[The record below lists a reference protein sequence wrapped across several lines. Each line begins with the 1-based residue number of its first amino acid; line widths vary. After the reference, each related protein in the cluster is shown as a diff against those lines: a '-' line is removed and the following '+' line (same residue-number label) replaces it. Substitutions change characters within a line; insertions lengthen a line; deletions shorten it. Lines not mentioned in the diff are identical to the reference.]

1 MTVRLAPVAPIND
14 PTTPWRPNAKVI
26 HRAHPQV
33 VVRKGNHSVDGVP
46 LQPLRGWSPVE
57 VLHFPWRSP
66 THATQKAT
74 HFSPETMYHVLGLAN
89 EAQTAGDLGE
99 RYDAFVVDDNS
110 LERGLADGSL
120 VEDTRVRDAL
130 RVLAGTGEVSADV
143 SRRRFGEAS
152 GTSALTFARPTVVD
166 DVSYAVDV
174 AVYAEAELVRARRQL
189 DDLEQRVALL
199 EHGLGHRVVRALR
212 RALRRGDEP

>member
-1 MTVRLAPVAPIND
+1 
-14 PTTPWRPNAKVI
+14 
-26 HRAHPQV
+26 
-33 VVRKGNHSVDGVP
+33 
-46 LQPLRGWSPVE
+46 
-57 VLHFPWRSP
+57 
-66 THATQKAT
+66 
-74 HFSPETMYHVLGLAN
+74 MYHVLGLAN

-110 LERGLADGSL
+110 LERGIADGSL